1 MRIPA
6 SRGWKR
12 KNGTKKGW
20 LARMRRADD
29 GAVTIPT
36 LLWLPLFF
44 MIMAAGVEFGVLAIK
59 QTLFDRGVELSTR
72 ILRLGIAPLP
82 AQDVLRRSICTN
94 IGFLHDCME
103 NITVEVVPINTTTTP
118 WTAPDQVPDLCAT
131 VNPSY
136 PPPSILRGM
145 ANQPM
150 LLRACLGVEPMMT
163 ANPLGQVISRMDD
176 GKMKLFSFTVFINEP
191 RAGG

>member
-1 MRIPA
+1 MIMGLA
-6 SRGWKR
+6 GSKSRDR
-12 KNGTKKGW
+12 KGG
-20 LARMRRADD
+20 LARLRRSDE

-44 MIMAAGVEFGVLAIK
+44 MIMAAGIEFGVLAIK

-94 IGFLHDCME
+94 IGFLHDCMS
-103 NITVEVVPINTTTTP
+103 NITVEVVPINTVTTP
-118 WTAPDQVPDLCAT
+118 WTAPDQVADLCAT
-131 VNPSY
+131 MNPSY
-136 PPPSILRGM
+136 PSPAILRG
-145 ANQPM
+145 ASNQPM

-176 GKMKLFSFTVFINEP
+176 GKINLFSFSVFINEP